1 MTVKRLY
8 SQCANGSQGASQ
20 VHTIQE
26 VLSIMNYCKAFV
38 FTVCKW
44 VTGSVSD
51 AQCASG
57 SQGASQVHSVQEVL
71 SIMNYCKAFVFTVCK
86 WVTECLRHTVY
97 KRC

>member
-1 MTVKRLY
+1 M
-8 SQCANGSQGASQ
+8 SQAHS
-20 VHTIQE
+20 IQE
-26 VLSIMNYCKAFV
+26 VLSIMNDCKAFV

-57 SQGASQVHSVQEVL
+57 SPGASQVHSVQEVL

-86 WVTECLRHTVY
+86 WDTGSVSGAQCTRGAEYYELL
-97 KRC
+97 